1 MLYWGH
7 DDLDGDLDAI
17 KLKISF
23 FEGKNDPRCIW
34 SGRKGWIGFL
44 ISITIWRRRW

>member
-23 FEGKNDPRCIW
+23 FKVKTIQGVFGVGE
-34 SGRKGWIGFL
+34 KGGLDF
-44 ISITIWRRRW
+44 